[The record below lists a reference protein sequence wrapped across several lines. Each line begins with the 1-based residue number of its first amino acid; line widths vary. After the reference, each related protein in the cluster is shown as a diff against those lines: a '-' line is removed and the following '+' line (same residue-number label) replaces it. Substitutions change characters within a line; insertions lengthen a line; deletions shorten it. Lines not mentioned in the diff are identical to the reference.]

1 MKPKTITL
9 PITRESHTF
18 NVTIFTNDF
27 TTGFA
32 IDEVPGVCD
41 ENEDIPLDAN
51 ERAEARMIAMDG
63 PKAPQPI
70 GDFVPQS
77 IAQREQDDRA
87 ADAYAGFQGMQSDR
101 RAR

>member
-1 MKPKTITL
+1 MKSKTVTL
-9 PITRESHTF
+9 PITREGHTF
-18 NVTIFTNDF
+18 SVTVLTNDF

-51 ERAEARMIAMDG
+51 ERAEARHLAMDG
-63 PKAPQPI
+63 PKTPLVQERD
-70 GDFVPQS
+70 DFTPRS
-77 IAQREQDDRA
+77 RREEDRA
-87 ADAYAGFQGMQSDR
+87 ADAYAGYQGMQSDR

>member
-1 MKPKTITL
+1 MSTKTVTL
-9 PITRESHTF
+9 PITREGHTF
-18 NVTIFTNDF
+18 RVTVFTNDF

-51 ERAEARMIAMDG
+51 ERADARMIATDG
-63 PKAPQPI
+63 PKTPSVLELDDLTPRAR
-70 GDFVPQS
+70 
-77 IAQREQDDRA
+77 REEDRA
-87 ADAYAGFQGMQSDR
+87 ADVYAGYQGMQSDR